1 MDENNIYKHLKY
13 SLKNKLIKNLKLDED
28 FKNLN
33 IDELIEERVDDIL
46 EDDIDFNIKSFNNNS
61 LKNYTNNNISEKEY
75 IKKCMIDNKS
85 IEINQDNPKHKDS
98 SAYDRYERYKKA
110 TNYKEFNELGGF
122 NTDYYSDFRKG
133 ILKILD

>member
-1 MDENNIYKHLKY
+1 MDENNIYKHLKS

-46 EDDIDFNIKSFNNNS
+46 EDDIDFNIKSFNNN
-61 LKNYTNNNISEKEY
+61 NNISEKEY

-85 IEINQDNPKHKDS
+85 IEFNQDNPKHKDS